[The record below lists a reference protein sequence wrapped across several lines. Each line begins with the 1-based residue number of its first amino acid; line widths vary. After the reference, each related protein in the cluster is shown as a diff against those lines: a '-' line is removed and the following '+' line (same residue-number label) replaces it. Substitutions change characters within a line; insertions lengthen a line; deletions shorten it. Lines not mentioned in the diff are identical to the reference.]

1 MIAKCNKCGKEL
13 PAGWGFP
20 CCPFCGS
27 PLAAEAAG
35 VSLGDANAFAGDV
48 SISVNNTKIE
58 RQKGAEEVKAEAL
71 GQYRQLC
78 KQALADGI
86 VTNEERGL
94 LEDARVRLGISA
106 DEAQQT
112 FEAAKA
118 GITRSNKNVLGKI
131 QQVTLN
137 QVLKLMESGRIDN
150 LRSSLGRLE
159 AMVQK
164 YDADEV
170 QCNYWMILA
179 GLDPERCIA
188 EYEKRE
194 TDSYWQSF
202 WAAMAYIN
210 NGDSAAAEGLIS
222 DLEAWSDMPFGNIAL
237 LAAANSLCEYWK
249 DPSVADIKEQ
259 AEAFAEE
266 GATGN
271 TDLIDG
277 FAQALML
284 LLGADDASAI
294 EEFHDDFVFQL
305 DYVLKGITDRIRSA
319 SVMQQIPPM
328 PKIDLLPED

>member
-1 MIAKCNKCGKEL
+1 MSDRLSTK
-13 PAGWGFP
+13 AG
-20 CCPFCGS
+20 
-27 PLAAEAAG
+27 G

-48 SISVNNTKIE
+48 SISVSNTHIE
-58 RQKGAEEVKAEAL
+58 RQKNADELKAEAL

-78 KQALADGI
+78 KQVLDDGI
-86 VTNEERGL
+86 VTNEERSL
-94 LEDARVRLGISA
+94 LEDARVRLGITA
-106 DEAQQT
+106 EDAQQT
-112 FEAAKA
+112 FDAVKA
-118 GITRSNKNVLGKI
+118 GMTRNSKNALGKI

-137 QVLKLMESGRIDN
+137 QVLKLRDSGKIDN

-159 AMVQK
+159 SMAQK

-179 GLDPERCIA
+179 GLDPARCIT
-188 EYEKRE
+188 EYEKRD

-210 NGDSAAAEGLIS
+210 TGDSAAAEGLIS

-249 DPSVADIKEQ
+249 DPSVEDFKEQ

-271 TDLIDG
+271 TDLIDP

-284 LLGADDASAI
+284 LLGADDYAAV
-294 EEFHDDFVFQL
+294 EEFHDDFLFQL
-305 DYVLKGITDRIRSA
+305 DYVLSGITDRIRQASA
-319 SVMQQIPPM
+319 QSELPPM
-328 PKIDLLPED
+328 PKIDLLPQ

>member
-1 MIAKCNKCGKEL
+1 MTSRCNKCGKEL
-13 PAGWGFP
+13 PEGWAFP

-48 SISVNNTKIE
+48 SISVNNTHIE

-86 VTNEERGL
+86 VTNDERAL

-106 DEAQQT
+106 EEAQQT
-112 FEAAKA
+112 FDAAKT
-118 GITRSNKNVLGKI
+118 GMMRSSKNSLGKI

-137 QVLKLMESGRIDN
+137 QVLKLRDSGKIDN

-159 AMVQK
+159 TMAQK

-170 QCNYWMILA
+170 QCNYWMIVA
-179 GLDPERCIA
+179 GLDPDRCIA

-194 TDSYWQSF
+194 NDSYWQSF

-222 DLEAWSDMPFGNIAL
+222 DLEAWGDMPFGNIAL

-249 DPSVADIKEQ
+249 DPTLSDYKEQ

-271 TDLIDG
+271 TDLIDP
-277 FAQALML
+277 FAQAVML
-284 LLGADDASAI
+284 LLSAEDASQI
-294 EEFHDDFVFQL
+294 DEFHGDFLFQL

-319 SVMQQIPPM
+319 SAQDELPPL
-328 PKIDLLPED
+328 PKIDLLPE

>member
-1 MIAKCNKCGKEL
+1 M
-13 PAGWGFP
+13 
-20 CCPFCGS
+20 
-27 PLAAEAAG
+27 
-35 VSLGDANAFAGDV
+35 SLGDANAFAGDV
-48 SISVNNTKIE
+48 SISVNNTRIE

-86 VTNEERGL
+86 VTNEERAL
-94 LEDARVRLGISA
+94 LEDARTRLGISP

-112 FEAAKA
+112 FDAVKA
-118 GITRSNKNVLGKI
+118 GMMRNSKNAIGKI

-137 QVLKLMESGRIDN
+137 QVLKLRDSGKIDN
-150 LRSSLGRLE
+150 LRGSLGRLE
-159 AMVQK
+159 TMAQK

-179 GLDPERCIA
+179 GLDAARCIA
-188 EYEKRE
+188 EYENRQ

-210 NGDSAAAEGLIS
+210 SGDSAAAEGLIS
-222 DLEAWSDMPFGNIAL
+222 DLEAWTDMPFGNIAL

-249 DPSVADIKEQ
+249 DPSVADFREQ
-259 AEAFAEE
+259 AEAFAED

-271 TDLIDG
+271 TDFIDP

-284 LLGADDASAI
+284 LLGADDASAV
-294 EEFHDDFVFQL
+294 EEFHDDFLFQL
-305 DYVLKGITDRIRSA
+305 DYVLSGITDRIRQASA
-319 SVMQQIPPM
+319 QSELPPM
-328 PKIDLLPED
+328 PKIDLLPE

>member
-1 MIAKCNKCGKEL
+1 MTARCNKCGKEL
-13 PAGWGFP
+13 PADWAFP

-27 PLAAEAAG
+27 PLAAEVAG

-48 SISVNNTKIE
+48 SISVSNTNIE

-86 VTNEERGL
+86 VTNDERSL

-106 DEAQQT
+106 EEARQT

-118 GITRSNKNVLGKI
+118 GMTRSSKNALGKI

-137 QVLKLMESGRIDN
+137 QVLKLRDKGKIDN

-159 AMVQK
+159 TMAQK
-164 YDADEV
+164 FDADEV

-188 EYEKRE
+188 EYEKRD

-210 NGDSAAAEGLIS
+210 TGDSASAEGVIS
-222 DLEAWSDMPFGNIAL
+222 DLEAWDDMPFGNIAL

-249 DPSVADIKEQ
+249 DPTVTDFREQ

-266 GATGN
+266 GASGN
-271 TDLIDG
+271 TDLIDS

-294 EEFHDDFVFQL
+294 EEFHDDFLFQL

-319 SVMQQIPPM
+319 SARDELPPL
-328 PKIDLLPED
+328 PKIDLLPE

>member
-1 MIAKCNKCGKEL
+1 MTARCNKCGKEL
-13 PAGWGFP
+13 PEGWGFP

-27 PLAAEAAG
+27 PLAAEQAG

-48 SISVNNTKIE
+48 SISASNTHIE
-58 RQKGAEEVKAEAL
+58 RQKNADELKAEAL
-71 GQYRQLC
+71 SQYRQLC

-86 VTNEERGL
+86 VTNDERSM
-94 LEDARVRLGISA
+94 LEDARVRLGIA
-106 DEAQQT
+106 PDEAQQT
-112 FEAAKA
+112 FDAVKA
-118 GITRSNKNVLGKI
+118 GMTRSSKNALGKI

-137 QVLKLMESGRIDN
+137 QVLKLRDSGKIDN

-159 AMVQK
+159 TMAQK

-179 GLDPERCIA
+179 GLDPARCIA
-188 EYEKRE
+188 EYENRQ

-222 DLEAWSDMPFGNIAL
+222 DLEAWGDMPFGNIAL

-249 DPSVADIKEQ
+249 DPTLSDYKEQ

-271 TDLIDG
+271 TDLIDP
-277 FAQALML
+277 FAQTLML
-284 LLGADDASAI
+284 LLGAEDASAV
-294 EEFHDDFVFQL
+294 EEFHDDFLFQL

-319 SVMQQIPPM
+319 SAQDELPPL
-328 PKIDLLPED
+328 PKIDLLPE

>member
-1 MIAKCNKCGKEL
+1 MSDRLSTKAC
-13 PAGWGFP
+13 
-20 CCPFCGS
+20 
-27 PLAAEAAG
+27 G

-48 SISVNNTKIE
+48 SISVSNTHIE
-58 RQKGAEEVKAEAL
+58 RQKNADELKAEAL

-78 KQALADGI
+78 KQVLDDGI
-86 VTNEERGL
+86 VTNEERSL
-94 LEDARVRLGISA
+94 LEDARVRLGITA
-106 DEAQQT
+106 EDAQQT
-112 FEAAKA
+112 FDAVKA
-118 GITRSNKNVLGKI
+118 GMTRNSKNALGKI

-137 QVLKLMESGRIDN
+137 QVLKLRDSGKIDN

-159 AMVQK
+159 TMAQK

-179 GLDPERCIA
+179 GLDPARCIT
-188 EYEKRE
+188 EYEKRD

-210 NGDSAAAEGLIS
+210 TGDSAAAEGLIS

-249 DPSVADIKEQ
+249 DPSVEDFKEQ

-271 TDLIDG
+271 TDLIDP
-277 FAQALML
+277 FAQTLML
-284 LLGADDASAI
+284 LLGADDYAAV
-294 EEFHDDFVFQL
+294 EEFHDDFLFQL
-305 DYVLKGITDRIRSA
+305 DYVLSGITDRIRQASA
-319 SVMQQIPPM
+319 QSELPPM
-328 PKIDLLPED
+328 PKIDLLPQ

>member
-1 MIAKCNKCGKEL
+1 MSDRLSTK
-13 PAGWGFP
+13 AG
-20 CCPFCGS
+20 
-27 PLAAEAAG
+27 G

-48 SISVNNTKIE
+48 SISVSNTHIE
-58 RQKGAEEVKAEAL
+58 RQKNADELKAEAL

-78 KQALADGI
+78 KQVLDDGI
-86 VTNEERGL
+86 VTNEERSL
-94 LEDARVRLGISA
+94 LEDARVRLGITA
-106 DEAQQT
+106 EDAQQT
-112 FEAAKA
+112 FDAAKA
-118 GITRSNKNVLGKI
+118 GMTRNSKNVLGKI

-137 QVLKLMESGRIDN
+137 QVLKLRDSGKIDN

-159 AMVQK
+159 TMAQK

-179 GLDPERCIA
+179 GLDPARCIT
-188 EYEKRE
+188 EYEKRD

-210 NGDSAAAEGLIS
+210 TGDSAAAEGLIS

-249 DPSVADIKEQ
+249 DPSVEDFKEQ

-271 TDLIDG
+271 TDLIDP
-277 FAQALML
+277 FAQTLML
-284 LLGADDASAI
+284 LLGADDYAAV
-294 EEFHDDFVFQL
+294 EEFHDDFLFQL
-305 DYVLKGITDRIRSA
+305 DYVLSGITDRIRQASA
-319 SVMQQIPPM
+319 QSELPPM
-328 PKIDLLPED
+328 PKIDLLPQ

>member
-1 MIAKCNKCGKEL
+1 MSDRLSTK
-13 PAGWGFP
+13 AG
-20 CCPFCGS
+20 
-27 PLAAEAAG
+27 G

-48 SISVNNTKIE
+48 SISVSNTHIE
-58 RQKGAEEVKAEAL
+58 RQKNADELKAEAL

-78 KQALADGI
+78 KQVLDDGI
-86 VTNEERGL
+86 VTNEERSL
-94 LEDARVRLGISA
+94 LEDARVRLGITA
-106 DEAQQT
+106 EDAQQT
-112 FEAAKA
+112 FDAVKA
-118 GITRSNKNVLGKI
+118 GMTRNSKNALGKI

-137 QVLKLMESGRIDN
+137 QVLKLRDSGKIDN

-159 AMVQK
+159 TMAQK

-179 GLDPERCIA
+179 GLDPARCIT
-188 EYEKRE
+188 EYEKRD

-210 NGDSAAAEGLIS
+210 TGDSAAAEGLIS

-249 DPSVADIKEQ
+249 GPSVEDFKEQ

-271 TDLIDG
+271 TDLIDP
-277 FAQALML
+277 FAQTLML
-284 LLGADDASAI
+284 LLGADDYAAV
-294 EEFHDDFVFQL
+294 EEFHDDFLFQL
-305 DYVLKGITDRIRSA
+305 DYVLSGITDRIRQASA
-319 SVMQQIPPM
+319 QSELPPM
-328 PKIDLLPED
+328 PKIDLLPQ

>member
-1 MIAKCNKCGKEL
+1 MSDRLSTK
-13 PAGWGFP
+13 AG
-20 CCPFCGS
+20 
-27 PLAAEAAG
+27 G

-48 SISVNNTKIE
+48 SISVSNTHIE
-58 RQKGAEEVKAEAL
+58 RQKNADELKAEAL

-78 KQALADGI
+78 KQVLDDGI
-86 VTNEERGL
+86 VTNEERSL
-94 LEDARVRLGISA
+94 LEDARVRLGITA
-106 DEAQQT
+106 EDAQQT
-112 FEAAKA
+112 FDAVKA
-118 GITRSNKNVLGKI
+118 GMTRNSKNALGKI

-137 QVLKLMESGRIDN
+137 QVLKLRDSGKIDN

-159 AMVQK
+159 TMAQK

-179 GLDPERCIA
+179 GLDPARCIT
-188 EYEKRE
+188 EYEKRD

-210 NGDSAAAEGLIS
+210 TGDSAAAEGLIS

-249 DPSVADIKEQ
+249 DPSVEDFKEQ

-271 TDLIDG
+271 TDLIDP
-277 FAQALML
+277 FAQTLML
-284 LLGADDASAI
+284 LLGADDYAAV
-294 EEFHDDFVFQL
+294 EEFHDDFLFQL
-305 DYVLKGITDRIRSA
+305 DYVLSGITDRIRQASA
-319 SVMQQIPPM
+319 QSELPPM
-328 PKIDLLPED
+328 PKIDLLPQ

>member
-1 MIAKCNKCGKEL
+1 MWQGA
-13 PAGWGFP
+13 AGGVEFP

-27 PLAAEAAG
+27 PLAAEQAG

-48 SISVNNTKIE
+48 SISVSNTHIE
-58 RQKGAEEVKAEAL
+58 RQKNADELKAEAL
-71 GQYRQLC
+71 SQYRQLC

-86 VTNEERGL
+86 VTNDERSM
-94 LEDARVRLGISA
+94 LEDARVRLGIA
-106 DEAQQT
+106 PDEAQQT
-112 FEAAKA
+112 FDAVKA
-118 GITRSNKNVLGKI
+118 GMTRSSKNALGKI

-137 QVLKLMESGRIDN
+137 QALKLRDTGKIDN

-159 AMVQK
+159 TMAQK

-179 GLDPERCIA
+179 GLDPARCIA

-194 TDSYWQSF
+194 SDSYWQSF

-222 DLEAWSDMPFGNIAL
+222 DLEAWGDMPFGNIAL

-249 DPSVADIKEQ
+249 DPTLSDYKEQ

-271 TDLIDG
+271 TDLIDP
-277 FAQALML
+277 FAQAVML
-284 LLGADDASAI
+284 LLSAEDASQI
-294 EEFHDDFVFQL
+294 DEFHDDFLFQL

-319 SVMQQIPPM
+319 SAQDELPPL
-328 PKIDLLPED
+328 PKIDLLPE

>member
-1 MIAKCNKCGKEL
+1 MTTQCNKCGKEL
-13 PAGWGFP
+13 PEGWAFP

-48 SISVNNTKIE
+48 SISVNNTHIE

-86 VTNEERGL
+86 VTNDERAI
-94 LEDARVRLGISA
+94 LEDARVRLGISEE
-106 DEAQQT
+106 EAQQT

-118 GITRSNKNVLGKI
+118 GMTRNSKNALGKI
-131 QQVTLN
+131 QQITLN
-137 QVLKLMESGRIDN
+137 QVLKLRDTGKIDN
-150 LRSSLGRLE
+150 LRSSLGRL
-159 AMVQK
+159 ATMAQK

-179 GLDPERCIA
+179 GLDPEQSIA

-210 NGDSAAAEGLIS
+210 SGDSATAEGIIS

-249 DPSVADIKEQ
+249 DPSLTDFKEQ
-259 AEAFAEE
+259 AEAFTEE

-284 LLGADDASAI
+284 LLGADGASAI
-294 EEFHDDFVFQL
+294 DEFHDDFLFQL
-305 DYVLKGITDRIRSA
+305 DFVLKGITDRIRQASA
-319 SVMQQIPPM
+319 QDELPPM
-328 PKIDLLPED
+328 PKIEPLPE

>member
-1 MIAKCNKCGKEL
+1 MTAKCKKCGKEL
-13 PAGWGFP
+13 PEGWAFP
-20 CCPFCGS
+20 CCPFCGT

-48 SISVNNTKIE
+48 SISVNNTRIE

-86 VTNEERGL
+86 VTNEEHAL
-94 LEDARVRLGISA
+94 LEDARTRLGISP
-106 DEAQQT
+106 DEARQT
-112 FEAAKA
+112 FEAARA
-118 GITRSNKNVLGKI
+118 GMTRSSKNALGKI

-137 QVLKLMESGRIDN
+137 QVLKLRDAGKIDN
-150 LRSSLGRLE
+150 LRGSLGRLE
-159 AMVQK
+159 TMAQK

-179 GLDPERCIA
+179 GLDPTRCIA
-188 EYEKRE
+188 EYENRQ

-210 NGDSAAAEGLIS
+210 SGDSAAAEGLIS
-222 DLEAWSDMPFGNIAL
+222 DLEAWGDMPFGNIAL

-249 DPSVADIKEQ
+249 DPTLSDYKEQ

-266 GATGN
+266 GAMGN
-271 TDLIDG
+271 TDLIDP
-277 FAQALML
+277 FAQTLML
-284 LLGADDASAI
+284 LLGAEDASAV
-294 EEFHDDFVFQL
+294 EEFHDDFLFQL

-319 SVMQQIPPM
+319 SAQDELPPL
-328 PKIDLLPED
+328 PKIDLLPE

>member
-1 MIAKCNKCGKEL
+1 MTARCNKCGKEL
-13 PAGWGFP
+13 PEGWGFP

-27 PLAAEAAG
+27 PLAQPESG

-86 VTNEERGL
+86 VTNEERAL
-94 LEDARVRLGISA
+94 LEDARVRLGITA

-112 FEAAKA
+112 FDAAKA
-118 GITRSNKNVLGKI
+118 GMTRNSKNALGKI

-137 QVLKLMESGRIDN
+137 QVLKLRDSGRIDN

-159 AMVQK
+159 SMAQK

-179 GLDPERCIA
+179 GLDPARCIA
-188 EYEKRE
+188 EYEKRQ
-194 TDSYWQSF
+194 TDNYWQSF

-210 NGDSAAAEGLIS
+210 TGDSAAAEGLIS

-249 DPSVADIKEQ
+249 DPSVEDFKEQ

-271 TDLIDG
+271 TDLIDP

-284 LLGADDASAI
+284 LLSADDYSAV
-294 EEFHDDFVFQL
+294 EEFHDDFLFQL
-305 DYVLKGITDRIRSA
+305 DYVLKGITDRICQASA
-319 SVMQQIPPM
+319 QDELPPM
-328 PKIDLLPED
+328 PKIDLLPE

>member
-1 MIAKCNKCGKEL
+1 MSDRLSTK
-13 PAGWGFP
+13 AG
-20 CCPFCGS
+20 
-27 PLAAEAAG
+27 G

-48 SISVNNTKIE
+48 SISVSNTHIE
-58 RQKGAEEVKAEAL
+58 RQKNADELKAEAL

-78 KQALADGI
+78 KQVLDDGI
-86 VTNEERGL
+86 VTNEERSL
-94 LEDARVRLGISA
+94 LEDARVRLGITA
-106 DEAQQT
+106 EDAQQT
-112 FEAAKA
+112 FDAVKA
-118 GITRSNKNVLGKI
+118 GMTRNSKNALGKI

-137 QVLKLMESGRIDN
+137 QVLKLRDSGKIDN

-159 AMVQK
+159 TMAQK

-179 GLDPERCIA
+179 GLDPARCITQ
-188 EYEKRE
+188 YEKRD

-210 NGDSAAAEGLIS
+210 TGDSAAAEGLIS

-249 DPSVADIKEQ
+249 DPSVEDFKEQ

-271 TDLIDG
+271 TDLIDP
-277 FAQALML
+277 FAQTLML
-284 LLGADDASAI
+284 LLGADDYAAV
-294 EEFHDDFVFQL
+294 EEFHDDFLFQL
-305 DYVLKGITDRIRSA
+305 DYVLSGITDRIRQASA
-319 SVMQQIPPM
+319 QSELPPM
-328 PKIDLLPED
+328 PKIDLLPQ

>member
-1 MIAKCNKCGKEL
+1 MPE
-13 PAGWGFP
+13 GWGFP

-48 SISVNNTKIE
+48 SISVNNTRIE
-58 RQKGAEEVKAEAL
+58 RQKGAEELKAEAL
-71 GQYRQLC
+71 SQYRQLC

-86 VTNEERGL
+86 VTNEERSM
-94 LEDARVRLGISA
+94 LEDARTRLGIA
-106 DEAQQT
+106 PDEAQQT
-112 FEAAKA
+112 FDAARA
-118 GITRSNKNVLGKI
+118 GMTRSSKNALGKI

-137 QVLKLMESGRIDN
+137 QVLKLRDAGKIDN

-159 AMVQK
+159 TMAQK

-179 GLDPERCIA
+179 GLDPGRCIA
-188 EYEKRE
+188 EYEARA

-202 WAAMAYIN
+202 WAVMAYIN

-222 DLEAWSDMPFGNIAL
+222 DLEAWGDMPFGNIAL

-249 DPSVADIKEQ
+249 DPSVNDFKEQ

-271 TDLIDG
+271 TDLIDP
-277 FAQALML
+277 FAQTLML
-284 LLGADDASAI
+284 LLGADDASAV
-294 EEFHDDFVFQL
+294 EEFHDDFLFQL

-319 SVMQQIPPM
+319 SAQSELPPM
-328 PKIDLLPED
+328 PKIDFLPE

>member
-1 MIAKCNKCGKEL
+1 MSDRLSTK
-13 PAGWGFP
+13 AG
-20 CCPFCGS
+20 
-27 PLAAEAAG
+27 G

-48 SISVNNTKIE
+48 SISVSNTHIE
-58 RQKGAEEVKAEAL
+58 RQKNADELKAEAL

-78 KQALADGI
+78 KQVLDDGI
-86 VTNEERGL
+86 VTNEERSL
-94 LEDARVRLGISA
+94 LEDARVRLGITA
-106 DEAQQT
+106 EDAQQT
-112 FEAAKA
+112 FDAVKA
-118 GITRSNKNVLGKI
+118 GMTRNSKNALGKI

-137 QVLKLMESGRIDN
+137 QVLKLRDSGKIDN

-159 AMVQK
+159 TMAQK

-179 GLDPERCIA
+179 GLDPARCIT
-188 EYEKRE
+188 EYEKRD

-210 NGDSAAAEGLIS
+210 TGDSAAAEGLIS

-249 DPSVADIKEQ
+249 DPSVEDFKEQ

-271 TDLIDG
+271 TDLIDP
-277 FAQALML
+277 FAQTLML
-284 LLGADDASAI
+284 LLGADDYAAV
-294 EEFHDDFVFQL
+294 EEFHDDFLFHL
-305 DYVLKGITDRIRSA
+305 DYVLSGITDRIRQASA
-319 SVMQQIPPM
+319 QSELPPM
-328 PKIDLLPED
+328 PKIDLLPQ

>member
-1 MIAKCNKCGKEL
+1 MSDRLSTK
-13 PAGWGFP
+13 AG
-20 CCPFCGS
+20 
-27 PLAAEAAG
+27 G

-48 SISVNNTKIE
+48 SISVSNTHIE
-58 RQKGAEEVKAEAL
+58 RQKNADELKAEAL

-78 KQALADGI
+78 KQVLDDGI
-86 VTNEERGL
+86 VTNEERSL
-94 LEDARVRLGISA
+94 LEDARVRLGITA
-106 DEAQQT
+106 EDAQQT
-112 FEAAKA
+112 FDAVKA
-118 GITRSNKNVLGKI
+118 GMTRNSKNALGKI

-137 QVLKLMESGRIDN
+137 QVLKLRDSGKIDN

-159 AMVQK
+159 TMAQK

-179 GLDPERCIA
+179 GLDPARCIT
-188 EYEKRE
+188 EYEKRD

-210 NGDSAAAEGLIS
+210 TGDSAAAEGLIS

-249 DPSVADIKEQ
+249 DPSVEDFKEQ

-271 TDLIDG
+271 TDLIDP

-284 LLGADDASAI
+284 LLGADDYAAV
-294 EEFHDDFVFQL
+294 EEFHDDFLFQL
-305 DYVLKGITDRIRSA
+305 DYVFSGITDRIRQASA
-319 SVMQQIPPM
+319 QSELPPM
-328 PKIDLLPED
+328 PKIDLLPQ